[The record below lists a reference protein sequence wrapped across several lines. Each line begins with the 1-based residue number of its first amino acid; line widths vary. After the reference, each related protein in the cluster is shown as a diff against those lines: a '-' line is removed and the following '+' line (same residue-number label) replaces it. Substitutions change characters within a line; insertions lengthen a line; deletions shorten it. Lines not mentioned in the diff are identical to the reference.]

1 MRKFIFLFVIVL
13 LLFVTG
19 YVYWFFYNPKSDGTR
34 EGMVQKF
41 SRKGNVFKTWE
52 GEMVQQGFGTRS
64 GNFNANYFYF
74 SVVDDAIAD
83 SLEHGAQGKMV
94 RVHYIQ
100 YRRSLPWR
108 GDNYNGKNQETGQ
121 YIIDRIEEVRPAV
134 Y

>member
-1 MRKFIFLFVIVL
+1 MRKIIFLVVL
-13 LLFVTG
+13 ILLVFIGG
-19 YVYWFFYNPKSDGTR
+19 YVYWYFYNPKSEGTR

-52 GEMVQQGFGTRS
+52 GEMVQQGFGPRG

-74 SVVDDAIAD
+74 SVADDAIAD
-83 SLEHGAQGKMV
+83 SLEHGALGKIV
-94 RVHYIQ
+94 RVHYVQ

-108 GDNYNGKNQETGQ
+108 GDNYNSRNQETGQ
-121 YIIDRIEEVRPAV
+121 YIVDKIEEVREVP